1 MKAKNRTVA
10 IEGTQTMN
18 TITEKMNEQRQK
30 QYNKAKEDLIKAKE
44 SFDKLDNTQ
53 KQQIVEDL
61 LGIKAAAEI
70 YKIIQ
75 NA

>member
-1 MKAKNRTVA
+1 
-10 IEGTQTMN
+10 MN
-18 TITEKMNEQRQK
+18 TITENMNEQKRK
-30 QYNKAKEDLIKAKE
+30 QYNKAKEDLIKAKD

-53 KQQIVEDL
+53 KQQLVEEL

>member
-1 MKAKNRTVA
+1 
-10 IEGTQTMN
+10 MN
-18 TITEKMNEQRQK
+18 TITENMNEQKRK
-30 QYNKAKEDLIKAKE
+30 QYNKAKEDLIKAKD

-53 KQQIVEDL
+53 KQQLVEEL

-70 YKIIQ
+70 YTIIQ